1 MKPLFYFRSDNVLLN
16 TVITRFFYLRVLFGP
31 LQSTVDY
38 SVFEDYPV
46 LDLLWITN
54 IFSQSELHSAGCF

>member
-1 MKPLFYFRSDNVLLN
+1 MMLVPCFLLVMRWALHETIFYFRSDNVLLN

-46 LDLLWITN
+46 LDLL
-54 IFSQSELHSAGCF
+54 